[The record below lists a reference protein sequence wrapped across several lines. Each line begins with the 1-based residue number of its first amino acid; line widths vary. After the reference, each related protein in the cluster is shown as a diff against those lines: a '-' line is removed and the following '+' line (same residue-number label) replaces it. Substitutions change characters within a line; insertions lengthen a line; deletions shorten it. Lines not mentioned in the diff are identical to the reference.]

1 MKKEHDERFDRIK
14 KDPRFQHPKKKVTKV
29 VIDDRFKSLFTDE
42 DFTSS
47 MDKYGRK
54 NVPTLKENLS
64 RFYKLEDEEH
74 TKSQDLARG
83 EGISESSDSEDIDE
97 PIDETEQEVLEQ
109 LHPHYQS
116 AQAPT
121 GNPSSRLALLNLDW
135 DQITAQ
141 DIFQLLY
148 SFKPQLGS
156 IISVRK
162 YISTFGKE
170 RLEQEKLH
178 GPPSNIFSPSEEQKV
193 IQLGEKD
200 EGEEFVDHEL
210 RKYQLE
216 RLKYYY
222 MIVETDCIETALHI
236 YQECD
241 GREFEKSCNVLD
253 IRYVPDE
260 EVFDEKDIAEH
271 ASQLTVK
278 YQPHIKATRA
288 LQHSRV
294 KLTWDDEDPKRS
306 HITRTRHANLD
317 LISDEDFAAYLASSA
332 SEDEV
337 KPDDNISMY
346 RSLLEN
352 CSENV
357 FQGKERKATSDNE
370 KDENMEMQMTFHTAL
385 DVKMNKSIV
394 EKKKISKKEKE
405 RLSLLVDDES
415 SIDGRNHFNM
425 REIIKAEKKG
435 TSSDS
440 FNIEVEDP
448 RFTAVFDSSQYA
460 IDPTHPSFKR
470 TKNMMKLMEAKRK
483 KTAKEILHE

>member
-1 MKKEHDERFDRIK
+1 MKKDHDERFDRIK
-14 KDPRFQHPKKKVTKV
+14 KDPRFQHPKEKVTKV
-29 VIDDRFKSLFTDE
+29 IVDDRFKSLFTDE
-42 DFTSS
+42 DFSGS

-54 NVPTLKENLS
+54 NATTLKENLS
-64 RFYKLEDEEH
+64 RFYRLEDEEN
-74 TKSQDLARG
+74 TKTYDPARG
-83 EGISESSDSEDIDE
+83 EGISESSDSEDIEEFVDKV
-97 PIDETEQEVLEQ
+97 EQQVFEQ

-121 GNPSSRLALLNLDW
+121 GQPSSRLALLNLDW
-135 DQITAQ
+135 DQITSQ

-156 IISVRK
+156 IISVKK
-162 YISTFGKE
+162 YISAFGKE

-178 GPPSNIFSPSEEQKV
+178 GPPSNIFSLSEEQKI
-193 IQLGEKD
+193 IQLEEKD

-222 MIVETDCIETALHI
+222 VIVETDCIETARHI

-253 IRYVPDE
+253 IRYVSDD
-260 EVFDEKDIAEH
+260 EVFEEKDIAEY
-271 ASQLTVK
+271 ASQLTAK
-278 YQPHIKATRA
+278 YQPRIKATRA

-294 KLTWDDEDPKRS
+294 KLTWDDDDPKRS
-306 HITRTRHANLD
+306 HITRARHANLD

-332 SEDEV
+332 SEDEA
-337 KPDDNISMY
+337 KPENNISMY
-346 RSLLEN
+346 RSLLES

-357 FQGKERKATSDNE
+357 FQGKERKTTNDN
-370 KDENMEMQMTFHTAL
+370 DGNENMNMQMTFHTAL
-385 DVKMNKSIV
+385 DVKMNKPIV
-394 EKKKISKKEKE
+394 DKKKIFKKEKE
-405 RLSLLVDDES
+405 RLSLVLDDES
-415 SIDGRNHFNM
+415 SMNERNHFNM

-440 FNIEVEDP
+440 FNIKVEDP

-460 IDPTHPSFKR
+460 IDPTHPNFKR
-470 TKNMMKLMEAKRK
+470 TKNMMKLLEAKRK
-483 KTAKEILHE
+483 KTAKEVLHE